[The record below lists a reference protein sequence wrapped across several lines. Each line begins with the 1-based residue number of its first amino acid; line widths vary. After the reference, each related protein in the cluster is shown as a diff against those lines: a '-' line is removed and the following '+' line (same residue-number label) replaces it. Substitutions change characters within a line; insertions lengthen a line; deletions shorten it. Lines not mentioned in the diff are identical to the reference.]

1 VNFISGGAL
10 LNKCMKIL
18 TIFLLLFSLNAGAT
32 SAALYNFTDAKIEA
46 AVREDQVVPIAS
58 ITKLF
63 TAMAIIDSASDLNE
77 LIVVKGAS
85 TGRFPNKTKVPRI
98 ELIKAMLIASDN
110 RAADSLAH
118 AHPGGYIAFIKFV
131 NDQIGH
137 IGLKNTHI
145 EDASGLGAGNVS
157 TASDLVNF
165 VWWLRRYTLITQI
178 SSSESEQVEFDNH
191 KNKPVKL
198 QVRNTNPDIANYNV
212 LISKTG
218 FTSKAGR
225 CLVMLVEHNDKLFA
239 VAVLGEQSSKI
250 RSQSIK
256 NLIYNKEYN
265 DKPVSR
271 PGKVYAGLRPGR

>member
-1 VNFISGGAL
+1 
-10 LNKCMKIL
+10 MKIL
-18 TIFLLLFSLNAGAT
+18 TILLLFFSLNAGAT
-32 SAALYNFTDAKIEA
+32 TAALYNFSDAVMEA

-63 TAMAIIDSASDLNE
+63 TAMAVIDSGVDLNE
-77 LIVVKGAS
+77 SIVVKGS
-85 TGRFPNKTKVPRI
+85 TTGRFPNKTKVPRI
-98 ELIKAMLIASDN
+98 ALIKAMLIASDN

-118 AHPGGYIAFIKFV
+118 AHPGGYSAFITYI
-131 NDQIGH
+131 NEHIGD
-137 IGLKNTHI
+137 IGLKNTRI
-145 EDASGLGAGNVS
+145 EDASGIGAGNVS

-178 SSSESEQVEFDNH
+178 SSSETEQVEFDNH

-212 LISKTG
+212 LIRKTG

-225 CLVMLVEHNDKLFA
+225 CLVMLVKHNDTMFA
-239 VAVLGEQSSKI
+239 VAVLGEKSSKT

-265 DKPVSR
+265 DKSVSR
-271 PGKVYAGLRPGR
+271 PREVYAGLRPERNR

>member
-1 VNFISGGAL
+1 MKL
-10 LNKCMKIL
+10 LL
-18 TIFLLLFSLNAGAT
+18 SFLLFVSLNASAT
-32 SAALYNFTDAKIEA
+32 TAALYNFSDAVMEA
-46 AVREDQVVPIAS
+46 AVREDQIVPIAS

-63 TAMAIIDSASDLNE
+63 TAMAVIDSGVDLNE
-77 LIVVKGAS
+77 SISVKGS
-85 TGRFPNKTKVPRI
+85 TTGRFPNNTKVPRI

-118 AHPGGYIAFIKFV
+118 AHSGGYSAFIKYV
-131 NDQIGH
+131 NEHISD
-137 IGLKNTHI
+137 IGLKNTRI
-145 EDASGLGAGNVS
+145 EDASGIGAGNVS
-157 TASDLVNF
+157 TANDLVNF

-178 SSSESEQVEFDNH
+178 SSAESEQVEFDNH

-225 CLVMLVEHNDKLFA
+225 CLVMLVKHNDTMFA
-239 VAVLGEQSSKI
+239 VAVLGEKSSKT

-265 DKPVSR
+265 DKSVSR
-271 PGKVYAGLRPGR
+271 PREVYASLRSERSR

>member
-1 VNFISGGAL
+1 
-10 LNKCMKIL
+10 MKIL
-18 TIFLLLFSLNAGAT
+18 TILLLFFSLNVGAT
-32 SAALYNFTDAKIEA
+32 TAALYNFSDAVMEA

-63 TAMAIIDSASDLNE
+63 TAMAVIDSGVDLNE
-77 LIVVKGAS
+77 SIVVKGS
-85 TGRFPNKTKVPRI
+85 TKGRFPNKTKVPRI

-118 AHPGGYIAFIKFV
+118 AHPGGYAAFIKYV
-131 NDQIGH
+131 NEHISD
-137 IGLKNTHI
+137 IGLKHTRI
-145 EDASGLGAGNVS
+145 EDASGLSAGNVS
-157 TASDLVNF
+157 TANELVNF
-165 VWWLRRYTLITQI
+165 VWWLRRYNLITEI

-191 KNKPVKL
+191 KNKTVKL
-198 QVRNTNPDIANYNV
+198 QVRNTNPDIANYDV

-225 CLVMLVEHNDKLFA
+225 CLVMLVRHNDTMFA
-239 VAVLGEQSSKI
+239 VAVLGEKSSKS

-265 DKPVSR
+265 DKSVSR
-271 PGKVYAGLRPGR
+271 SREVHASLRPERIR